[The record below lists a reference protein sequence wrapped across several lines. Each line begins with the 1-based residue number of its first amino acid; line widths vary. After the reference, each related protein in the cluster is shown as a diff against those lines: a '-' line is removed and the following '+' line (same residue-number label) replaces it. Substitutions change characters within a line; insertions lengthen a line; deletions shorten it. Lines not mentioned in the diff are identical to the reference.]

1 MSTASS
7 SQDVSG
13 LVGGSFD
20 EGVSASESGETQ
32 RTESV
37 AGISGEVSGVP
48 ESKAGEG
55 VGGTDGGAD
64 GETEDG
70 MTEEELRDKYLKRA
84 AVTSDDVDLIMASR
98 QKKWSI
104 DVPVT
109 PVEHGSTVRPA
120 EIEDDDMTH
129 LMMEIKEGEFDKNA
143 SRPDLELL
151 VVGKGAKLEEP
162 SVYLRKNYR
171 EQLAAYKLAQ
181 KNAQSAKERKKLK
194 KPKKGKLDQ
203 LLAKFPIGDT
213 SKGNGIELPFD
224 SARKVFV
231 LSPTLEDRLILLVR
245 NDLAKACVINSGV
258 TYFGKL
264 TQAYIDAPKQRLWRR
279 MIREHILPKLDDEK
293 RMVAIARRV
302 KAAKEAKALKEK
314 VYTAEEVEYSD
325 TDSGED

>member
-1 MSTASS
+1 MAEGSS
-7 SQDVSG
+7 I
-13 LVGGSFD
+13 
-20 EGVSASESGETQ
+20 EGVSASASGETR

-37 AGISGEVSGVP
+37 AGSSEVVSGVP
-48 ESKAGEG
+48 ESKEVDEGGENEDAM
-55 VGGTDGGAD
+55 TD
-64 GETEDG
+64 ED
-70 MTEEELRDKYLKRA
+70 LRDKYLKRA

-120 EIEDDDMTH
+120 MIDDDDMTH

-151 VVGKGAKLEEP
+151 VVGKGAKTEEP

-171 EQLAAYKLAQ
+171 ELLEAYKAAQ
-181 KNAQSAKERKKLK
+181 QNAQSAKEKKKLK

-203 LLAKFPIGDT
+203 MLAKVPIGDS
-213 SKGNGIELPFD
+213 SKGNGVEVPFD

-231 LSPTLEDRLILLVR
+231 LSPTLEDRLMLLAR

-264 TQAYIDAPKQRLWRR
+264 TEAYIDPPKQRIWRR
-279 MIREHILPKLDDEK
+279 MVREHLLPKLEDEK
-293 RMVAIARRV
+293 RMTAVARRV
-302 KAAKEAKALKEK
+302 KAAKEANALKAK
-314 VYTAEEVEYSD
+314 QWTADEIEYSD
-325 TDSGED
+325 TDSGEDD